1 MGAIDE
7 EQLPVPVRVKP
18 RNDQI
23 DFHGLTHPGKVRKEN
38 QDHFLICSLRK
49 HLDVAMTSL
58 PDPAG
63 IQQEMDRLGFFA
75 MVADGVGGGRK
86 GEEASRWTLAAVTHY
101 VTESLQAY
109 YTANSQDDE
118 TFTAAL
124 REAALRC
131 AEDLKRWGERDPDR
145 RDMATTLTLWLGVWP
160 RAYLVQVGDSR
171 YYNFQDGKL
180 TQVSRDQTMAQEL
193 VDQGVIEPAVASKLY
208 WSDVLSSA
216 IGGSQTTP
224 VVTSIKQGW
233 GVVHLLCSDGLTK
246 HVSDEQIRHRLETM
260 TSSKQACEALL
271 QDALD
276 AGGTDNITMIVGG
289 AFREPGDPQSR
300 VD

>member
-1 MGAIDE
+1 MTALEREG
-7 EQLPVPVRVKP
+7 QPGPVRVKP

-23 DFHGLTHPGKVRKEN
+23 DFYGLTHTGKVRKEN

-49 HLDVAMTSL
+49 QLDVSMTSL
-58 PDPAG
+58 PESAG
-63 IQQEMDRLGFFA
+63 ILQEMDRLAFFA

-86 GEEASRWTLAAVTHY
+86 GEEASRRTLAGVTHY

-109 YTANSQDDE
+109 YTADSQDDE
-118 TFTAAL
+118 AFSAAL

-131 AEDLKRWGERDPDR
+131 AQDLKNWGEKDPDR
-145 RDMATTLTLWLGVWP
+145 KDMATTLTLWIGVWP
-160 RAYLVQVGDSR
+160 KAYLVQVGDSR
-171 YYNFQDGKL
+171 YYNFREGRL

-193 VDQGVIEPAVASKLY
+193 VDQGVIAPAQAEKLY

-224 VVTSIKQGW
+224 VVTSIDQGW
-233 GVVHLLCSDGLTK
+233 GVVNLLCSDGLTK
-246 HVSDEQIRHRLETM
+246 HVSDEQIRIRLETM
-260 TSSKQACEALL
+260 TSAKQACEALL

-276 AGGTDNITMIVGG
+276 AGGSDNITMIVGG
-289 AFREPGDPQSR
+289 AFR
-300 VD
+300 